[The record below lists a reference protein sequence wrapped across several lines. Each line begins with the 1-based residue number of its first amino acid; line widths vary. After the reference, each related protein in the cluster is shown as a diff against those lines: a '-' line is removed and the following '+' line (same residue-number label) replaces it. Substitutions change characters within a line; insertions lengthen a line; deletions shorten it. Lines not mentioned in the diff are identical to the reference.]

1 MNSVSL
7 MNFISLL
14 VSLAL
19 FFILKKMADK
29 KVSFGTRVISAALIG
44 LVLGYVFAGS
54 TEYVAIFGN
63 IYIRMLSAMV
73 IPLLFATIIRTM
85 LNTGSLGKLKSIGLK
100 TVGILSLHNV
110 LGSTIGLI
118 LAVSF
123 SIGKGVKIPLP
134 EASEVREV
142 PTVAETITN
151 FFPSNIISNAA
162 EGMVVPII
170 IFSIFIGLA
179 ALNLIEHGKEETVSP
194 FKDFID
200 SFAEIIYKLTSMI
213 TSFTPYAV
221 LSLMANAVSKVDYE
235 AIAPLLLILV
245 LNYVASAFHSFIT
258 TGALV
263 SIFAKV
269 NPVKYFKN
277 AWPVQ
282 VVGFT
287 TQSSMGSLPVN
298 MDNLENV
305 QGVSEEISSFVAP
318 AGATM
323 GMPGCAGFWPVM
335 NAVLTINIM
344 GLDFAGFD
352 YIKLIL
358 IALLVS
364 LGTVGVPG
372 TATIATTAVFAAM
385 GLPLEMVVLL
395 APISSLADM
404 GRTSTN
410 VVAANSSAVIVAASE
425 GKLNRE
431 IFNS

>member
-1 MNSVSL
+1 M
-7 MNFISLL
+7 
-14 VSLAL
+14 
-19 FFILKKMADK
+19 
-29 KVSFGTRVISAALIG
+29 
-44 LVLGYVFAGS
+44 
-54 TEYVAIFGN
+54 
-63 IYIRMLSAMV
+63 
-73 IPLLFATIIRTM
+73 
-85 LNTGSLGKLKSIGLK
+85 
-100 TVGILSLHNV
+100 
-110 LGSTIGLI
+110 
-118 LAVSF
+118 
-123 SIGKGVKIPLP
+123 
-134 EASEVREV
+134 

-151 FFPSNIISNAA
+151 FFPSNIIANAA
-162 EGMVVPII
+162 DGMVVPII
-170 IFSIFIGLA
+170 IFSIFIGVA
-179 ALNLIEHGKEETVSP
+179 ALKLIDNDEEGKVVA

-213 TSFTPYAV
+213 TSFTPFAV
-221 LSLMANAVSKVDYE
+221 LSLMANAVSEIDVE
-235 AIAPLLLILV
+235 AVKPLLLILV

-269 NPVKYFKN
+269 NPIKYFKN

-298 MDNLENV
+298 IDNLENT

-352 YIKLIL
+352 YVKLVL

-431 IFNS
+431 VFNS

>member
-1 MNSVSL
+1 MKFVSL
-7 MNFISLL
+7 LITI
-14 VSLAL
+14 AL
-19 FFILKKMADK
+19 YYVLKKMADK
-29 KVSFGTRVISAALIG
+29 KVSFGKRVIFAAIIG
-44 LVLGYVFAGS
+44 LVLGYFFAGS
-54 TEYVAIFGN
+54 TEYVAVFGS
-63 IYIRMLSAMV
+63 IYIRLLQTMV

-123 SIGKGVKIPLP
+123 GIGKGANIPLP
-134 EASEVREV
+134 KASDVKEV

-151 FFPSNIISNAA
+151 FFPSNIVANAA
-162 EGMVVPII
+162 DGMVVPVI
-170 IFSIFIGLA
+170 IFSIFVGVA
-179 ALNLIEHGKEETVSP
+179 ALKLIDNGEEGKVVA

-213 TSFTPYAV
+213 TSFTPFAV
-221 LSLMANAVSKVDYE
+221 LSLMANAVSEIDVE
-235 AIAPLLLILV
+235 AVKPLLLILV

-269 NPVKYFKN
+269 NPVKFFKN

-298 MDNLENV
+298 IDNLENT

-352 YIKLIL
+352 YVKLVL

-431 IFNS
+431 VFNS